1 MGKSPMV
8 GGKNFRPI
16 KNGIICCGSGKY
28 VYLMNDGKPNSPP
41 LTLPNTTMSHKI
53 GEIDLALGTVERD
66 ASEPKSWHALE
77 TEKEGMNTENCNLR
91 KMEIERGQ
99 VKITV
104 KGAEY
109 DAPLF
114 VPCIPHPLE
123 AGKLHF
129 LGKPYDPSSY
139 ELFDSAS
146 FLDFAG
152 ECFKA
157 AGMDNS
163 LSFVTTLYDGS
174 RMTLA
179 RRLPEADFQDAHGHQ
194 INSYINLLNSVDGS
208 WPVFANI
215 SEIRTVC
222 YNTATANLMEGGA
235 GCKHT
240 PKALSEFVARF
251 PDTLAEALTAHK
263 GSANE
268 YLQMAEIP
276 LSFTQAQGFFIALLS
291 KGKLSARS
299 HNLVNDNLMPLFVR
313 GKGCYGQTAA
323 DCYNAV
329 TEYFTHNSSNEANS
343 PDGSADMKKREARSM
358 LLSDKLME
366 SIEAGKKML
375 GDYHT
380 R

>member
-1 MGKSPMV
+1 MA
-8 GGKNFRPI
+8 
-16 KNGIICCGSGKY
+16 
-28 VYLMNDGKPNSPP
+28 
-41 LTLPNTTMSHKI
+41 HKI
-53 GEIDLALGTVERD
+53 GEIDMALGTVERD
-66 ASEPKSWHALE
+66 ETEPVSWHGLE
-77 TEKEGMNTENCNLR
+77 TEREGLNTENCNLR
-91 KMEIERGQ
+91 KVEIIAAENQ
-99 VKITV
+99 VIVNGEIYKT
-104 KGAEY
+104 
-109 DAPLF
+109 PLL
-114 VPCIPHPLE
+114 VPCILHPLE

-129 LGKPYDPSSY
+129 LGKPYDPNSY
-139 ELFDSAS
+139 QLFDSGA
-146 FLDFAG
+146 FLDFAA

-163 LSFVTTLYDGS
+163 LSFITTLYDGS

-179 RRLPEADFQDAHGHQ
+179 RRLPEADFEDAHGHK

-240 PKALSEFVARF
+240 PDALGKFIKRF

-268 YLQMAEIP
+268 YLTMAGIP
-276 LSFTQAQGFFIALLS
+276 LTFTQAQSFLAFLLG
-291 KGKLSARS
+291 KNKLSTRAY
-299 HNLVNDNLMPLFVR
+299 NTVNDSLLPLFLR
-313 GKGCYGQTAA
+313 GKGCYGATAA

-329 TEYFTHNSSNEANS
+329 TEHYTHNSSIEANS
-343 PDGSADMKKREARSM
+343 PDGSADQKKREARTL
-358 LLSDKLME
+358 LLSDDLNE
-366 SIEAGKKML
+366 TIEKGRKAYV
-375 GDYHT
+375 DYNA